1 MQLFRALLAVV
12 VLSLCLSV
20 PATAQPRY
28 ALDLG
33 FDFTSGDYGTDTKA
47 DSLVTT
53 LGFSYFP
60 NARFD
65 LRLAIPWLYQNE
77 GITTATG
84 GIRLGGPGGQAGE
97 GGAGNPPRRPFAAA
111 IGDQSSSTRNQ
122 SGLGDITLA
131 AGYVLLPETD
141 TLPQLRPHAL
151 VKLPTAEENMG
162 TGEYDL
168 ELGLAL
174 SKWLTS
180 WYLFGDGSVVFQGG
194 KVELGLR
201 DFATYEAG
209 LGYPL
214 PGGLLPTLSLWGAS
228 SPAATSSSLLEA
240 RLTLNKRLSDS
251 KGFSF
256 TGSKGLSNSSPDY
269 GVGGSL
275 FINF

>member
-1 MQLFRALLAVV
+1 MQFFQATLMVFVLF
-12 VLSLCLSV
+12 LCLAT
-20 PATAQPRY
+20 PAVAQPRY

-33 FDFTSGDYGTDTKA
+33 FDFTSGDYGTDNTA

-53 LGFSYFP
+53 LGLGYYP
-60 NARFD
+60 TDRFD
-65 LRLAIPWLYQNE
+65 LRLAIPWLYQSE
-77 GITTATG
+77 GVTTTG
-84 GIRLGGPGGQAGE
+84 GIRLGGPGRQTREE
-97 GGAGNPPRRPFAAA
+97 GPGR
-111 IGDQSSSTRNQ
+111 QSIRNQ

-131 AGYVLLPETD
+131 AGYVLLPETGA
-141 TLPQLRPHAL
+141 LPQLRPYAL
-151 VKLPTAEENMG
+151 VKLPTAAENMG

-168 ELGLAL
+168 KLGLDL

-180 WYLFGDGSVVFQGG
+180 WYLFGGGSVVFQGG
-194 KVELGLR
+194 KAELGLQ

-209 LGYPL
+209 VGYPL
-214 PGGLLPTLSLWGAS
+214 PGELLPIVSLWGAS
-228 SPAATSSSLLEA
+228 SPAAASSSLLEA
-240 RLTLNKRLSDS
+240 SFTLNKRLSDS